1 MTTDTP
7 RKLATLSVFLRIY
20 GILTLIIFGLLFLG
34 FMVQTPLLAEHGGVL
49 NWTIWNDV
57 RFGNDHA
64 HVPPMLLL
72 IYVVWGVFLLRAAK
86 NPPAY
91 SSFLDFTMWANLAHG
106 LLMAAQVFTDV
117 GRYWSKFLTD
127 IPFVLILAIG
137 IFLLRPTAKP
147 EDVAVAQ
154 HETAGRSPIWRRSR
168 SPRSFDDVSRRSRR
182 D

>member
-1 MTTDTP
+1 M
-7 RKLATLSVFLRIY
+7 
-20 GILTLIIFGLLFLG
+20 TLIIFGLLFVG

-72 IYVVWGVFLLRAAK
+72 IYVVWGVFLLRAAG

-117 GRYWSKFLTD
+117 DRYWSKFLTD
-127 IPFVLILAIG
+127 IPFVLILVARD
-137 IFLLRPTAKP
+137 LPVATTQEASRRDTTCQTQLRGDRGLDENRDLA
-147 EDVAVAQ
+147 
-154 HETAGRSPIWRRSR
+154 
-168 SPRSFDDVSRRSRR
+168 RSFDGVSRRSRR
-182 D
+182 A

>member
-7 RKLATLSVFLRIY
+7 RKLAALSVFLRIY
-20 GILTLIIFGLLFLG
+20 GILTLIIFSLLFVG
-34 FMVQTPLLAEHGGVL
+34 FIVQTPLLAEHGGVL

-72 IYVVWGVFLLRAAK
+72 IYVVWGVFLLRAAS

-106 LLMAAQVFTDV
+106 LLMAAQVFTDID
-117 GRYWSKFLTD
+117 RYWSKFLTD

-137 IFLLRPTAKP
+137 IYLLRPAAKP
-147 EDVAVAQ
+147 
-154 HETAGRSPIWRRSR
+154 
-168 SPRSFDDVSRRSRR
+168 DDAISRRSPQA
-182 D
+182 